1 LSFVV
6 FPQSLLTSFLFVLI
20 LTIIYMQLTSLK
32 SDILAFK
39 KICNDDDFDN
49 LMKGNEDN
57 VDNSCRVY
65 RLRKRLKPSV
75 VATSMG

>member
-1 LSFVV
+1 
-6 FPQSLLTSFLFVLI
+6 
-20 LTIIYMQLTSLK
+20 MQLTSLK